1 MDQPVREVALGR
13 WPAILVAFG
22 LSLRSLSGKHAP
34 CPLCGGKDRFRFDNK
49 EGRGTYH
56 CSQCGPG
63 DGFSLLMKWSKQPFA
78 TIADQIRKIAGD
90 SSLQPVIPTS
100 PDPGQQLDAIRRVWG
115 RARAPES
122 NGPVDLYIRNRL
134 RHSWP
139 LVGVREHP
147 SIRRES
153 GGSGYPAMIWP
164 IQTHAGDLI
173 NVHITLLTSTGEKAP
188 VEKSKLYMPGQL
200 PAGCAVRLCPADTV
214 MGIAEGIETAMA
226 ASLMHDD
233 MPVWAATNANVLS
246 KWEPPEIT
254 KKVIVFAD
262 NDASY
267 AGQLAAYQLANRL
280 VIQRKIEVE
289 VRIPRETGEDFADVL
304 RLA

>member
-1 MDQPVREVALGR
+1 MDQPVREVAVGR
-13 WPAILVAFG
+13 WPAILVGFG
-22 LSLRSLSGKHAP
+22 LSMRFLSGKHAP

-63 DGFSLLMKWSKQPFA
+63 DGFSLLLKWSKQPFA
-78 TIADQIRKIAGD
+78 TIADQIRKIVGD
-90 SSLQPVIPTS
+90 SSLQPVIPPA
-100 PDPGQQLDAIRRVWG
+100 PDPNQQLDAIRRVWK
-115 RARAPES
+115 RSRTPES
-122 NGPVDLYIRNRL
+122 NGPVDLYVRSRL

-147 SIRRES
+147 AARREA

-164 IQTHAGDLI
+164 IQTHAGDLV
-173 NVHITLLTSTGEKAP
+173 NLHITLLTPAGEKAP
-188 VEKSKLYMPGQL
+188 VEKSKLYMPGSL
-200 PAGCAVRLCPADTV
+200 PSGAAVRLCPAGEV

-233 MPVWAATNANVLS
+233 MPVWAATNANLLT

-254 KKVIVFAD
+254 TKVVVFAD
-262 NDASY
+262 NDANY
-267 AGQLAAYQLANRL
+267 TGQSAAYQLANRL
-280 VIQRKIEVE
+280 VTQRKIAVE
-289 VRIPRETGEDFADVL
+289 VIVPRETGKDFADVL